1 MKITNTGNIP
11 LALGVWLL
19 HDEYDY
25 QSMENYISA
34 TRLMKPLRSLILAAR
49 VPPEMQ
55 TADLEDFISRAFGHS
70 LHDSIEKSWKSDK
83 GRSNALRLMGYPESV
98 INRILVNPTKEELAA
113 KPDAIP
119 VYLEQRMLKK
129 VTVNGVTYTI
139 GGKYDMVAEGII
151 HDNKSTTAY
160 AWLFGGKD
168 EDYQL
173 QGSIYRWLDPEKI
186 TEDFIRINFLFTDW
200 QKLQARTNP
209 AYPQKRLEYK
219 DINLMDI
226 RDTDNWV
233 KNKIAMFERYKDAPD
248 EQIPE
253 CTDEE
258 LWMSDPVHK
267 YYSDATKT
275 SGKSTKNFT
284 DAVEAHLY
292 WQEEKGGKGVVITIP
307 GTPKRCEYCDAAP
320 VCKQR
325 LKYL

>member
-1 MKITNTGNIP
+1 MNITNNSNIP

-19 HDEYDY
+19 HDTYDY

-49 VPPEMQ
+49 VPAGTVQE
-55 TADLEDFISRAFGHS
+55 DLEDYISRAFGHS
-70 LHDSIEKSWKSDK
+70 LHDSIEKSWKDEGARK
-83 GRSNALRLMGYPESV
+83 NALTKLGFPKEV
-98 INRILVNPTKEELAA
+98 IDRILVNPTKEELAA

-119 VYLEQRMLKK
+119 VYLEQRCFKK
-129 VTVNGVTYTI
+129 ITIMGVEYTI
-139 GGKYDMVAEGII
+139 GGKFDMVAEGIV

-173 QGSIYRWLDPEKI
+173 QGSIYRWLEPEKI
-186 TEDFIRINFLFTDW
+186 TEDFIRICFLFTDW

-209 AYPQKRLEYK
+209 AYPQKRLAYK

-233 KNKIAMFERYKDAPD
+233 RNKITMFERYKDAPD
-248 EQIPE
+248 EEIPE
-253 CTDEE
+253 CTPEE
-258 LWMSDPVHK
+258 LWMSDPVYK
-267 YYSDATKT
+267 YYSDPTKT
-275 SGKSTKNFT
+275 NGKSTKNFT
-284 DAVEAHLY
+284 DAAEAHLY
-292 WQEEKGGKGVVITIP
+292 WQNEKGGKGIVITIEA
-307 GTPKRCEYCDAAP
+307 TPKRCEYCDAAP

-325 LKYL
+325 LKYV